1 MTPSQL
7 IVNHCLETLELLPR
21 ERRVVLLRSLAVEI
35 TDQSLAV
42 ECREHAA
49 DLERAEASQRKL
61 LLSTTAKRSTD

>member
-7 IVNHCLETLELLPR
+7 IVNHCLETMDLFPR
-21 ERRVVLLRSLAVEI
+21 ERRIVLLRSLAVEI
-35 TDQSLAV
+35 SDQALAT

-61 LLSTTAKRSTD
+61 LLSTNTKRSVD